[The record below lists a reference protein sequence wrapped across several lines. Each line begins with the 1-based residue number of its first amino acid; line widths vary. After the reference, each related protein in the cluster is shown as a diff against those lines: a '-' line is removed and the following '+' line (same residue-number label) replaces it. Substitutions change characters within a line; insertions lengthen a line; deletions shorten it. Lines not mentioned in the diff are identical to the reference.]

1 MKKTISIVL
10 IAVMLLGLLTACGGD
25 KVADDVA
32 VSGIEARVDEA
43 IGNDGSLVAMDAG
56 YIQSYMKIDVSQY
69 ADYVVKVNSKGVNID
84 EYGIFKGADA
94 DQTKAIEQAVTDYFA
109 LRRESWM
116 PEYMPEEFPKL
127 EAEHYKVMGN
137 YVIYA
142 ILSDADA
149 ESAFDAFA
157 ACLTEG

>member
-1 MKKTISIVL
+1 MKKTVSIVL
-10 IAVMLLGLLTACGGD
+10 LAVMLLGALTACGGD
-25 KVADDVA
+25 KVADNVA

-43 IGNDGSLVAMDAG
+43 IGNDGSLVAMDAA
-56 YIQSYMKIDVSQY
+56 YIQSYMQMDVSQY

-84 EYGIFKGADA
+84 EYGIFKGADEA
-94 DQTKAIEQAVTDYFA
+94 QTKAIEQAVKDYFA
-109 LRRESWM
+109 LRRASWM
-116 PEYMPEEFPKL
+116 PEYMPEEYPKL

-142 ILSDADA
+142 ILSDGDA

>member
-10 IAVMLLGLLTACGGD
+10 IAVMLLALLTACGGD
-25 KVADDVA
+25 KVADDVV

-94 DQTKAIEQAVTDYFA
+94 AQTKAIEQAVEDYFA
-109 LRRESWM
+109 LRQANWM

-127 EAEHYKVMGN
+127 EAGLYKVVGN

-142 ILSDADA
+142 ILSEDDA
-149 ESAFDAFA
+149 EAAFKAFE